1 MLTPFLYITPSSAA
15 GKLGAGFALFAKAV
29 TGLPVCLDE
38 FVGRSRYRGE
48 KPLFY
53 TFPTMS

>member
-1 MLTPFLYITPSSAA
+1 MFLTHNITPSSAA

-38 FVGRSRYRGE
+38 FGDFLL
-48 KPLFY
+48 K
-53 TFPTMS
+53 